1 MGKVKKVKCYNGG
14 SEMLEDLRFD
24 NLLAEARS
32 ESFRVRN
39 IKEINKQFSEIDMED
54 IDSDYGMFW
63 SSLIDYISVLA
74 HKCDVQPSKKIKRD
88 GKIDESL
95 EKLLGSLDKF
105 EKYPEFIFGTY
116 HTNRHRKYD
125 ESCEQPSKEITC
137 DSVVDESLKEF
148 LGSLDKI
155 PEFIHGT
162 YNTNL
167 NRKYYRSCSDL
178 NILTLDDTC
187 EGGYAPFVPST
198 SLAKEECKDAI
209 RTPSQPQFRE
219 KVMALL
225 RTPYDQK
232 EFDNLWREVTYR
244 KPKQGAGNICHR
256 LIKNYST
263 KTKEKSLLD
272 LHQEVR
278 MKIDEY
284 RSDRRKL
291 LCLLRGFFFWLEK
304 LPSYEDAFPPRLDTL
319 YLNALG

>member
-1 MGKVKKVKCYNGG
+1 
-14 SEMLEDLRFD
+14 MLEDLRFD

-54 IDSDYGMFW
+54 SDSDYGMFW

-74 HKCDVQPSKKIKRD
+74 HKSDVQPSRKIKRD

-137 DSVVDESLKEF
+137 DNVVDESLKE
-148 LGSLDKI
+148 
-155 PEFIHGT
+155 
-162 YNTNL
+162 
-167 NRKYYRSCSDL
+167 SCSDL
-178 NILTLDDTC
+178 NILTLDDTR

-198 SLAKEECKDAI
+198 SLAVEECKDAI

-225 RTPYDQK
+225 RTPYDRK
-232 EFDNLWREVTYR
+232 EFDNLWREVTYC
-244 KPKQGAGNICHR
+244 KPMQ
-256 LIKNYST
+256 
-263 KTKEKSLLD
+263 
-272 LHQEVR
+272 
-278 MKIDEY
+278 
-284 RSDRRKL
+284 
-291 LCLLRGFFFWLEK
+291 
-304 LPSYEDAFPPRLDTL
+304 
-319 YLNALG
+319 

>member
-1 MGKVKKVKCYNGG
+1 MGKVKNVKCYNGG

-39 IKEINKQFSEIDMED
+39 IKEINKQFSQIDMED
-54 IDSDYGMFW
+54 IGSDSGMFW
-63 SSLIDYISVLA
+63 SSLIDYVSVLA
-74 HKCDVQPSKKIKRD
+74 HKSDVQPSKKIKRD

-105 EKYPEFIFGTY
+105 EKNPEFFFGTY

-125 ESCEQPSKEITC
+125 ESLWY
-137 DSVVDESLKEF
+137 ESLKEF

-162 YNTNL
+162 YNTNV
-167 NRKYYRSCSDL
+167 NRKYDRSCSDL
-178 NILTLDDTC
+178 NILTLDDTR

-198 SLAKEECKDAI
+198 SLAVEECKDAI

-244 KPKQGAGNICHR
+244 KPMQGAGNICHR

-272 LHQEVR
+272 LHQGNSPTS

-284 RSDRRKL
+284 RSDRCKL
-291 LCLLRGFFFWLEK
+291 LCLFSGFFFWLEK
-304 LPSYEDAFPPRLDTL
+304 LPSYEDAFPPWVDTL